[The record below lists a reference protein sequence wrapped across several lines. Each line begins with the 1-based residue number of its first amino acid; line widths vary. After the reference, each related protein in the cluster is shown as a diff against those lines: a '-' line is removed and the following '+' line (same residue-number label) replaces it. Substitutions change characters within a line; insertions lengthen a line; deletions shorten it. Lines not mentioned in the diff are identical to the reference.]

1 MNLTENDVLELLQFG
16 EHSEFE
22 VKEARKSLPKDV
34 WPTYSAFANTRGG
47 IIILG
52 IKEHLDKTGIERFEI
67 CGVDAPHKI
76 LSEFYSTLNNPQKVS
91 RNIIGSN
98 DTQVLTINGRSLI
111 CIYVPEAEYRQKPI
125 YLHGNM
131 VTHSYKRSFEGD
143 THLPEDELRMILRD
157 ANESDNDLRLM
168 ENYGL
173 EDIDQETLHR
183 YRNAFNIK
191 NIAHTFADFPDKEFL
206 IHMGGY
212 VKDRATGKEGL
223 TLAGLMM
230 FGKGLSIRERFPNF
244 RMDYLD
250 LSNIVPGSNLK
261 WNDRVTYDG
270 RWENNLYNFINI
282 VLSKLSNSL
291 PSPGEV
297 KGVIRE
303 DGGPILKAIREAVI
317 NSVIHCELGID
328 GVLRIERHE
337 NEIVLRN
344 PGCLKISAKK
354 IYAGNY
360 TKARNPKIQDML
372 RLLGY
377 GDNIGSGFLAILKAW
392 KEESWMRPELEEDKE
407 IHEVKLTLR
416 MASVLAPEILIQ
428 AKELF
433 GQHFDGLSAD
443 EKECLSLLMADNCT
457 SNSDLQS
464 LTGKNSW
471 EINRILS
478 SLVNKR
484 FLIVHS
490 NGRWTTYEVN
500 HNYIKA
506 QINPKKGQPQK
517 SDKNAFAHP
526 GSLQANNRQ
535 NISPENAIANQAVTL
550 FTDDE
555 QINEQ
560 INEQIKQINHNTALT
575 DIQKNILRLM
585 ALTPQ
590 ITLEEISQ
598 RLDITIPTL
607 RYQRK
612 VMSKIVI
619 ITHEKKK
626 KKGFW
631 RLTFI

>member
-1 MNLTENDVLELLQFG
+1 
-16 EHSEFE
+16 
-22 VKEARKSLPKDV
+22 
-34 WPTYSAFANTRGG
+34 
-47 IIILG
+47 
-52 IKEHLDKTGIERFEI
+52 
-67 CGVDAPHKI
+67 
-76 LSEFYSTLNNPQKVS
+76 
-91 RNIIGSN
+91 
-98 DTQVLTINGRSLI
+98 
-111 CIYVPEAEYRQKPI
+111 
-125 YLHGNM
+125 
-131 VTHSYKRSFEGD
+131 
-143 THLPEDELRMILRD
+143 
-157 ANESDNDLRLM
+157 
-168 ENYGL
+168 
-173 EDIDQETLHR
+173 
-183 YRNAFNIK
+183 
-191 NIAHTFADFPDKEFL
+191 
-206 IHMGGY
+206 
-212 VKDRATGKEGL
+212 
-223 TLAGLMM
+223 
-230 FGKGLSIRERFPNF
+230 
-244 RMDYLD
+244 
-250 LSNIVPGSNLK
+250 
-261 WNDRVTYDG
+261 
-270 RWENNLYNFINI
+270 
-282 VLSKLSNSL
+282 
-291 PSPGEV
+291 
-297 KGVIRE
+297 
-303 DGGPILKAIREAVI
+303 
-317 NSVIHCELGID
+317 
-328 GVLRIERHE
+328 
-337 NEIVLRN
+337 
-344 PGCLKISAKK
+344 
-354 IYAGNY
+354 
-360 TKARNPKIQDML
+360 ML

-619 ITHEKKK
+619 ITHEGSN